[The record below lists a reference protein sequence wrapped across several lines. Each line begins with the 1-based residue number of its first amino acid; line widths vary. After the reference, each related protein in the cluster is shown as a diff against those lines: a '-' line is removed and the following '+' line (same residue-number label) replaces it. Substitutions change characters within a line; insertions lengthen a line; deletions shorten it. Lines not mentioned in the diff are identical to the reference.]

1 MGMAEDFNTRLIQLL
16 PNLRRF
22 ALSLCRS
29 RDIADDLVQQTCQ
42 KAIASKAL
50 FETGTRFEAWLFR
63 ILRNTWIDTIRRHQT
78 EGSTVDID
86 QTPDT
91 PRYDGET
98 AAESRLML
106 KRTFSA
112 IQTLP
117 DDQREVLI
125 LVCIEELSYKEV
137 ANIIDAPIGTV
148 MSRLA
153 RARKKLS
160 ERLGI
165 NDTQHRYSSD
175 RRTER

>member
-1 MGMAEDFNTRLIQLL
+1 MADDFNAKLIQLL

-29 RDIADDLVQQTCQ
+29 RDVADDLVQQTCQ
-42 KAIASKAL
+42 KAITNRAS
-50 FETGTRFEAWLFR
+50 FEPGTRFEAWLFR
-63 ILRNTWIDTIRRHQT
+63 ILRNTWIDVTRRRQA
-78 EGSTVDID
+78 EGDKID
-86 QTPDT
+86 VEEMFDGPN
-91 PRYDGET
+91 YDGET

-106 KRTFSA
+106 QRTFRE

-117 DDQREVLI
+117 DEQREVLI

-137 ANIIDAPIGTV
+137 ADILDTPIGTV

-165 NDTQHRYSSD
+165 DRAAQRYPSD
-175 RRTER
+175 RRAEG